1 MEAQPGNPDPSFCS
15 FCARPGSKALRLAAG
30 PGVAICRDCAGQAVS
45 ILDQPAPRDEPA
57 VEGRSPGNDMD
68 DKQLLDHLPEVAAV
82 AGQVETALQTWV
94 SLSRERGIS
103 WARIGTALGMTRQ
116 SAWERFRKP
125 ALD

>member
-1 MEAQPGNPDPSFCS
+1 
-15 FCARPGSKALRLAAG
+15 
-30 PGVAICRDCAGQAVS
+30 
-45 ILDQPAPRDEPA
+45 
-57 VEGRSPGNDMD
+57 MD